1 MKECRYCSTPT
12 HLDMKIG
19 RRHLKHIGEVIMPC
33 FFCSEEC
40 KNKYVVIKGKIKHQ
54 KKMDNI
60 YKTPLPTTHL
70 GLYSLFSGTSPH
82 QFFSIFLRVEEKFLI
97 TPEL

>member
-12 HLDMKIG
+12 LYLRSWNLGKV
-19 RRHLKHIGEVIMPC
+19 K
-33 FFCSEEC
+33 FTSAFCSEEC
-40 KNKYVVIKGKIKHQ
+40 KSKYVDVKEKIEHQ

-70 GLYSLFSGTSPH
+70 GLYSLFSRISSH
-82 QFFSIFLRVEEKFLI
+82 QFFSIFLRVEAKFLI